1 MFCFFFGMNKRSQ
14 RLHFRHPTVLPLRA
28 GPADDKSNE
37 KLRRAS
43 PESYHPV
50 ARVDDTLAT
59 LRIETVGMRPCSS
72 VTLYAARRAERL
84 GRHGIDGLRLW
95 RMGVHRL

>member
-1 MFCFFFGMNKRSQ
+1 MLLGVRSL
-14 RLHFRHPTVLPLRA
+14 RFHFRHPTVLPLRA

-59 LRIETVGMRPCSS
+59 LRIETAGMRPCSS
-72 VTLYAARRAERL
+72 VTLYAAAPGRKIRTPRNL
-84 GRHGIDGLRLW
+84 GIEIVADG
-95 RMGVHRL
+95 HA

>member
-1 MFCFFFGMNKRSQ
+1 MRSL
-14 RLHFRHPTVLPLRA
+14 RFHFRHPTVLPLRA

-59 LRIETVGMRPCSS
+59 LRIGTAGMRPCSS
-72 VTLYAARRAERL
+72 VTLYAAAPGREMAVFMAVLLLHVVAWAVAWAASFAER
-84 GRHGIDGLRLW
+84 
-95 RMGVHRL
+95 